1 MPTCYVRTRLASLTV
16 SRKSSW
22 TRVSSV
28 SSGWKVA
35 TRKRPCRRS
44 TGLPSSSARTSTSSP
59 VCSTR
64 GARMKTPR
72 SGVSSPRE
80 LEVGLEAGDLTAV
93 RVARDL
99 DVDQAEMLAVE
110 DDQARAGAE
119 DRLLEAADRV
129 LEAVEA
135 HQAHERR
142 RLAAWHD
149 EPVEPLELLRLA
161 HLDRLRAEPPQ
172 HGRVLAEVPLESED
186 ADPQGHY
193 QPRVSSSSS
202 GGMPAAA
209 RPVIAS
215 PRPCET
221 RASTSASR

>member
-1 MPTCYVRTRLASLTV
+1 
-16 SRKSSW
+16 
-22 TRVSSV
+22 
-28 SSGWKVA
+28 
-35 TRKRPCRRS
+35 
-44 TGLPSSSARTSTSSP
+44 
-59 VCSTR
+59 
-64 GARMKTPR
+64 MKTPR
-72 SGVSSPRE
+72 QRGLVAAE

-135 HQAHERR
+135 HQAHEGG

-186 ADPQGHY
+186 TDPQGHY